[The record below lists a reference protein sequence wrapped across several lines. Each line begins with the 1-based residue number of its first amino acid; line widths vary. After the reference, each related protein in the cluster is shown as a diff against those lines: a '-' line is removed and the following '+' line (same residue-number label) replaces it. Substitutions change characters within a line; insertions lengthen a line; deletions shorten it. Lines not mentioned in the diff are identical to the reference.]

1 MNEDEVI
8 CPCIGT
14 TVRDIMDAVE
24 NGANTVEDIQ
34 AATNAGTV
42 CGACISDIEALLA
55 KLKNQ

>member
-34 AATNAGTV
+34 AITNAGTV
-42 CGACISDIEALLA
+42 CGACINDIEALLA
-55 KLKNQ
+55 KLKNN

>member
-24 NGANTVEDIQ
+24 HGANTVEDIQ
-34 AATNAGTV
+34 AITTAGPV
-42 CGACISDIEALLA
+42 GGD
-55 KLKNQ
+55 